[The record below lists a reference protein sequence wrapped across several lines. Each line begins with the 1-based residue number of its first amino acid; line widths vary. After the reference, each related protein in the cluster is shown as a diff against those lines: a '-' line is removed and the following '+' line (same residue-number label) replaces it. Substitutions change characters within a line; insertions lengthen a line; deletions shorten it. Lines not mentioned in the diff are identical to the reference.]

1 VEFLEGVAD
10 MAAEVV
16 SPVIKEIDLLMDVV
30 SKSFN
35 TIAFQPVSMKPS
47 EPMPI
52 PSWTRALARGEEEAF
67 RRLYDVYF
75 LRLYRYLLVAAYGN
89 EVMAQDAVQETMIRV
104 ARKVQPMRS
113 EEDFWRWLTTV
124 ARNVLRDQARRQNR
138 YRGMLDRLTD
148 WFGFQ
153 GGDASVS
160 THLNDL
166 DQDYHSVLQ
175 KSIESLPEGDRFL
188 MTQKYPENQS
198 VKQIATCMDTTPK
211 AVESKLTRLRKSLK
225 KELLN
230 QLKDRH
236 ED

>member
-1 VEFLEGVAD
+1 

-35 TIAFQPVSMKPS
+35 TLAFQPVSMKPS

-104 ARKVQPMRS
+104 ARKVQPMGS

-148 WFGFQ
+148 WFGFHERN
-153 GGDASVS
+153 GGGRQSAPNLVLHSQSTGSV
-160 THLNDL
+160 
-166 DQDYHSVLQ
+166 
-175 KSIESLPEGDRFL
+175 
-188 MTQKYPENQS
+188 M
-198 VKQIATCMDTTPK
+198 AAPK
-211 AVESKLTRLRKSLK
+211 ATIEEPEFKIPRLTDTEFEKIMKGYPMAIIRNGDETRYVP
-225 KELLN
+225 LN
-230 QLKDRH
+230 G
-236 ED
+236 EW

>member
-1 VEFLEGVAD
+1 MEALAVA
-10 MAAEVV
+10 MKV
-16 SPVIKEIDLLMDVV
+16 SRLLIETDDSMDVV
-30 SKSFN
+30 SKPFN
-35 TIAFQPVSMKPS
+35 TVVISPVSMKPS

-52 PSWTRALARGEEEAF
+52 LSWTRALARGEEEAF

-104 ARKVQPMRS
+104 ARKVRPMGS

-153 GGDASVS
+153 GEDASVS
-160 THLNDL
+160 IHLNDL

-188 MTQKYPENQS
+188 MTQKYLENQS
-198 VKQIATCMDTTPK
+198 VKQIAACLEISPK
-211 AVESKLTRLRKSLK
+211 AIESKLTRLRKNLK